1 MDKFEQIGKLAQ
13 AAALIEEVIR
23 ANPDFADVLEDMPE
37 RLANISDDIEGVE

>member
-37 RLANISDDIEGVE
+37 RLANIADDIEGVE

>member
-1 MDKFEQIGKLAQ
+1 MDKYEQIGKLAQ

-37 RLANISDDIEGVE
+37 RLANIADDIEEA